1 MKTISRKEAK
11 KLGLKRYFTSNPC
24 KYGHISERSTAN
36 GSCLECCRVKAN
48 SKRLENVELARFK
61 EREYYRKNAK
71 ERRKALRVWRSSN
84 KEKANAQCKR
94 YRDKNRDRIREY
106 DRKLSIKRD
115 KEDPKVRQRKLD
127 HQRRNKAYYNMKANE
142 RRAAKMKS
150 IPLWYNRGMVKKV
163 YQKAKELNLTVDHV
177 VPIQSSLVC
186 GLHCWHNLQL
196 LDQSANSSKGNHYW
210 PDMP

>member
-1 MKTISRKEAK
+1 
-11 KLGLKRYFTSNPC
+11 
-24 KYGHISERSTAN
+24 
-36 GSCLECCRVKAN
+36 
-48 SKRLENVELARFK
+48 
-61 EREYYRKNAK
+61 
-71 ERRKALRVWRSSN
+71 
-84 KEKANAQCKR
+84 
-94 YRDKNRDRIREY
+94 
-106 DRKLSIKRD
+106 
-115 KEDPKVRQRKLD
+115 
-127 HQRRNKAYYNMKANE
+127 MKANE

>member
-115 KEDPKVRQRKLD
+115 KEDPKDKENLITKEEIKL
-127 HQRRNKAYYNMKANE
+127 
-142 RRAAKMKS
+142 
-150 IPLWYNRGMVKKV
+150 I
-163 YQKAKELNLTVDHV
+163 TT
-177 VPIQSSLVC
+177 
-186 GLHCWHNLQL
+186 
-196 LDQSANSSKGNHYW
+196 
-210 PDMP
+210 